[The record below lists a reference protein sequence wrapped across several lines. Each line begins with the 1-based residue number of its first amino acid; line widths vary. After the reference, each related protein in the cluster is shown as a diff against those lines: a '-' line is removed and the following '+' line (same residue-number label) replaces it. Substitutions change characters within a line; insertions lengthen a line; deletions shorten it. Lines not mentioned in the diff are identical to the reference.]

1 MILKIKIY
9 DFRLNIETR
18 FSLKLTFINLS
29 QRAATTQKVRAAPPP
44 SRHPSKGPPRPATMR
59 DGASTWGAPRQH
71 RQPQSVGWSCEKVA
85 ISSET
90 KCLPRSTRPVWQ
102 RTNHRVAVACE
113 AIPSSGESADED
125 ALRRP
130 HEPGRPRGPSR
141 GTGVLAEVT
150 G

>member
-9 DFRLNIETR
+9 DFRLNIKTR

-44 SRHPSKGPPRPATMR
+44 PSNPSKGPPRPATMR
-59 DGASTWGAPRQH
+59 DGASTWGPPRQH
-71 RQPQSVGWSCEKVA
+71 RQLQSVGWSCEKVA

-90 KCLPRSTRPVWQ
+90 KCLPRSARPVWQ
-102 RTNHRVAVACE
+102 RSNHRVAVACE

-125 ALRRP
+125 ALRRH

-141 GTGVLAEVT
+141 GTGALAEVT